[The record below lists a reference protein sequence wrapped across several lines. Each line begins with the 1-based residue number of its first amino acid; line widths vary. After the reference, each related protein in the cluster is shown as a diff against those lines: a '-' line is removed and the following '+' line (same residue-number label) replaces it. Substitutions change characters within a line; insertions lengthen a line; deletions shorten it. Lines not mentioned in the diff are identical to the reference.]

1 MVQNCHAQWRAR
13 EVLGQEDQKAFFILS
28 EIFLCLSSSS
38 DFCSLTWQFCIT
50 QLTNCKGPTAFHNS
64 KQDVLKNARKKLHP
78 KILDVRH
85 YWCYR
90 SFIIV
95 VLYRGC
101 IVNLFSHQ
109 LRSKFQ
115 MSVSVKK
122 KQSIYVRR
130 VGFCA
135 ATRAFDIVYL
145 KLYSLKELSPCGSA
159 LNEDKRSIITPDAPR
174 ILIK

>member
-28 EIFLCLSSSS
+28 GIFLCLSSPS
-38 DFCSLTWQFCIT
+38 D
-50 QLTNCKGPTAFHNS
+50 
-64 KQDVLKNARKKLHP
+64 
-78 KILDVRH
+78 
-85 YWCYR
+85 
-90 SFIIV
+90 
-95 VLYRGC
+95 
-101 IVNLFSHQ
+101 
-109 LRSKFQ
+109 FQ

-122 KQSIYVRR
+122 KKKQSIYVSR
-130 VGFCA
+130 VSFCA

-159 LNEDKRSIITPDAPR
+159 LNKDKRSIITPDAPR